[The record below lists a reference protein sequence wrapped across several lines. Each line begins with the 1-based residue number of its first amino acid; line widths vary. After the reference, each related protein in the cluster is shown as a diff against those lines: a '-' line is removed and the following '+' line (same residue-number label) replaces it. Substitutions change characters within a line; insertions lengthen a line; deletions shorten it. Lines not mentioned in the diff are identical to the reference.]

1 MDLQALAHSCLKP
14 PPNNPGPARP
24 WPMTAHPSAQRVEA
38 APSVH
43 GVGVSRRGHWTT
55 SGRGHGQ
62 HRGGGRGQRQR
73 RGSHGRPW
81 HRGSGSHV
89 DEASNSFLPLW
100 LLNKRGTKEA
110 GAQRVI

>member
-43 GVGVSRRGHWTT
+43 GVGGVKEGALDDIGEGAWTT
-55 SGRGHGQ
+55 SGRGSWTASEE
-62 HRGGGRGQRQR
+62 RQ
-73 RGSHGRPW
+73 PW
-81 HRGSGSHV
+81 PAMASG
-89 DEASNSFLPLW
+89 
-100 LLNKRGTKEA
+100 KR
-110 GAQRVI
+110 QPC